1 MTYSFCEKDLIK
13 SPEKYQFTAFEGEKF
28 LKSYLKLRNSIL
40 NDISLK
46 TSSKNNFS
54 TIINNLIK
62 NKNSNNKQGNLEELF
77 LRIIG
82 EKENGNHKSDNII
95 DIFLKKYE
103 VKKRLA
109 THYDEN
115 FLEKKSNYYHLRN
128 YVLLNVLLM
137 IRFSE
142 TKNIRFLNTMLK
154 INDMLISKITS
165 INNKTDLEIFKNL
178 LKNEI
183 KFVKELCKLK
193 GVNIT

>member
-1 MTYSFCEKDLIK
+1 M
-13 SPEKYQFTAFEGEKF
+13 
-28 LKSYLKLRNSIL
+28 
-40 NDISLK
+40 
-46 TSSKNNFS
+46 
-54 TIINNLIK
+54 
-62 NKNSNNKQGNLEELF
+62 
-77 LRIIG
+77 
-82 EKENGNHKSDNII
+82 
-95 DIFLKKYE
+95 
-103 VKKRLA
+103 
-109 THYDEN
+109 
-115 FLEKKSNYYHLRN
+115 
-128 YVLLNVLLM
+128 LNVLLM